1 MQKYIL
7 SLDQGT
13 SSSRAILFDK
23 KGSIAGV
30 AQKEF
35 TQYYP
40 HAGWVEQD
48 PVEMWESQLAVAK
61 AVLADN
67 KIKPEQVQGIGITNQ
82 RETTIVWDKNTGKTI
97 YNAIVWQDKR
107 TADFCNQLKNEGWS
121 DKISE
126 KTGLVIDSYFSAT
139 KIHWILNNVKNARK
153 KAENGELLF
162 GTVDTW
168 LIWNL
173 TNGKNHVSDFSN
185 ASRTLI
191 FNIAS
196 LKWDTELLERF
207 DIPKSMLPNV
217 VESSSLVGTTD
228 AKFFDGCEIPI
239 AGIAGD
245 QQSALYGQASFEA
258 GLAKNTYGTGCFILM
273 NTGTKKVNSQHGL
286 LTTLTCKTK
295 INEPHYALEG
305 SVFIAGA
312 AIKWLRD
319 ALHLITDAK
328 ETQSIAE
335 NLEDTEG
342 VYVVPAF
349 TGLGAPYWDMYA
361 RGGILGLTLGIT
373 DKHIIK
379 ATLESLAYQSKDVI
393 TAMEKD
399 FGVTIKQLDVD
410 GGASAN
416 NYLMQFQADILSA
429 EVIRPK
435 IIETTA
441 LGAAFLAGL
450 ATGFWKNEDELSNI
464 RSIEKTFSPT
474 VPFEISKKLYKGWQK
489 AVSRILKWEE

>member
-23 KGSIAGV
+23 SGKIKGIS
-30 AQKEF
+30 QKEF

-40 HAGWVEQD
+40 NPRWVEQD
-48 PVEMWESQLAVAK
+48 PIEIWESQLDVAK
-61 AVLADN
+61 SVLSEN
-67 KIKPEQVQGIGITNQ
+67 NINPEQIHAIGITNQ
-82 RETTIVWDKNTGKTI
+82 RETAIVWDKNTGIPI
-97 YNAIVWQDKR
+97 YNAIIWQDKR
-107 TADFCNQLKNEGWS
+107 TAHFCNDLKDEGLS
-121 DKISE
+121 NVISE

-139 KIHWILNNVKNARK
+139 KIHWILNNVEHAQEKAK
-153 KAENGELLF
+153 KGELLF

-173 TNGKNHVSDFSN
+173 TNGEYHVTDFTN

-191 FNIAS
+191 FNIKT
-196 LKWDTELLERF
+196 LKWDNDLLKRF
-207 DIPKSMLPNV
+207 DIPKSMLPEV
-217 VESSSLVGTTD
+217 VESSTLIGTTHSSI
-228 AKFFDGCEIPI
+228 FDGYEIAI

-245 QQSALYGQASFEA
+245 QQSALYGQASFNA

-273 NTGTKKVNSQHGL
+273 NTGTEKVISTHGL
-286 LTTLTCKTK
+286 LTTLTCNTK
-295 INEPHYALEG
+295 KNIPNYALEG
-305 SVFIAGA
+305 SVFMAGA

-319 ALHLITDAK
+319 ALHLITDA
-328 ETQSIAE
+328 EESQNIAE

-361 RGGILGLTLGIT
+361 RGGIMGLTLGVT
-373 DKHIIK
+373 DKHIVK

-393 TAMEKD
+393 SAMEKD
-399 FGVTIKQLDVD
+399 FGKPIKKLNVD
-410 GGASAN
+410 GGASTN
-416 NYLMQFQADILSA
+416 NYLMQFQSDLLDA
-429 EVIRPK
+429 EVIRPD

-441 LGAAFLAGL
+441 LGVAFLAGL
-450 ATGFWKNEDELSNI
+450 ATGFWKDTDELIKI
-464 RSIEKTFSPT
+464 RHIEKIFTPSIPIT
-474 VPFEISKKLYKGWQK
+474 ISSKLYAGWQK
-489 AVSRILKWEE
+489 AVSRILKWED

>member
-23 KGSIAGV
+23 SGKIKGVS
-30 AQKEF
+30 QKEF

-40 HAGWVEQD
+40 NPGWVEQD
-48 PVEMWESQLAVAK
+48 PIEIWESQLEVAK
-61 AVLADN
+61 SVLDDN
-67 KIKPEQVQGIGITNQ
+67 SIKPEQIHAIGITNQ
-82 RETTIVWDKNTGKTI
+82 RETAIVWDKNTGKPI

-107 TADFCNQLKNEGWS
+107 TAHFCNDLKNEGLS
-121 DKISE
+121 DIISE

-139 KIHWILNNVKNARK
+139 KIHWILNNVKGARE
-153 KAENGELLF
+153 KAHNGELMF

-173 TNGKNHVSDFSN
+173 TNGKCHVTDFTN

-191 FNIAS
+191 FNIS
-196 LKWDTELLERF
+196 TLKWDNDLLKRF
-207 DIPKSMLPNV
+207 DIPKSMLPEV
-217 VESSSLVGTTD
+217 VESSGVIGSTHASVFNGHEV
-228 AKFFDGCEIPI
+228 FI

-273 NTGTKKVNSQHGL
+273 NTGDKRVKSKHGL
-286 LTTLTCKTK
+286 LTTLTCNTK
-295 INEPHYALEG
+295 NSIPNYALEG
-305 SVFIAGA
+305 SVFMAGA

-319 ALHLITDAK
+319 ALHLITDA
-328 ETQSIAE
+328 EESQHIAE
-335 NLEDTEG
+335 DLEDTEG

-361 RGGILGLTLGIT
+361 RGGIMGLTLGVT
-373 DKHIIK
+373 DKHIVK

-393 TAMEKD
+393 SAMEKD
-399 FGVTIKQLDVD
+399 FGNQIKKLNVD
-410 GGASAN
+410 GGACAN
-416 NYLMQFQADILSA
+416 NYLMQFQSNLLDA
-429 EVIRPK
+429 EVIRPDT
-435 IIETTA
+435 IETTA
-441 LGAAFLAGL
+441 LGVAFLAGL
-450 ATGFWKNEDELSNI
+450 ATGFWKDTNELVKI
-464 RSIEKTFSPT
+464 RHIEKVFTPSIPIT
-474 VPFEISKKLYKGWQK
+474 ISSKLYSGWQK
-489 AVSRILKWEE
+489 AVSRVLKWEE

>member
-1 MQKYIL
+1 MQKFIL

-23 KGSIAGV
+23 TGSIAGV

-40 HAGWVEQD
+40 HAGWVEQN

-61 AVLADN
+61 AVLHDN
-67 KIKPEQVQGIGITNQ
+67 NIKPEQIQAIGITNQ
-82 RETTIVWDKNTGKTI
+82 RETTIVWDKKTGKPI

-107 TADFCNQLKNEGWS
+107 TSHFCNTLRDEGWG

-126 KTGLVIDSYFSAT
+126 KTGLVVDSYFSAT
-139 KIHWILNNVKNARK
+139 KIHWILNNVKHARK

-173 TNGKNHVSDFSN
+173 TNGKYHITDFSN

-196 LKWDTELLERF
+196 LEWDSELLGRF
-207 DIPKSMLPNV
+207 DIPMSMLPTV
-217 VESSSLVGTTD
+217 VESSSRAAVTYAGI
-228 AKFFDGCEIPI
+228 FDGCEIPI

-273 NTGTKKVNSQHGL
+273 NTGTKKVSSQHGL

-295 INEPHYALEG
+295 KGLPHYALEG

-328 ETQSIAE
+328 ETQNIAE
-335 NLEDTEG
+335 NLKDTEG

-393 TAMEKD
+393 SAMEKD
-399 FGVTIKQLDVD
+399 FGGTIKKLDVD

-416 NYLMQFQADILSA
+416 DYLMQFQSDILNA
-429 EVIRPK
+429 EVIRPE

-450 ATGFWKNEDELSNI
+450 ATGFWKDEDELSNI
-464 RSIEKTFSPT
+464 RSIEKTFNPA
-474 VPFEISKKLYKGWQK
+474 VPSEISNKLYNGWQK